1 MDFDGILDTG
11 TNIKTAIIALD
22 VLNSNKIMH
31 QKLFQNLNNGSCL
44 MVLHTNFDFT
54 ILLHNTHN
62 FCALDAKVK
71 KVCLICK

>member
-11 TNIKTAIIALD
+11 TNMKKAIGALD
-22 VLNSNKIMH
+22 VLNSNK
-31 QKLFQNLNNGSCL
+31 LFHNLNNGSCL
-44 MVLHTNFDFT
+44 MVLRTNFDFT

-71 KVCLICK
+71 KVCPIL